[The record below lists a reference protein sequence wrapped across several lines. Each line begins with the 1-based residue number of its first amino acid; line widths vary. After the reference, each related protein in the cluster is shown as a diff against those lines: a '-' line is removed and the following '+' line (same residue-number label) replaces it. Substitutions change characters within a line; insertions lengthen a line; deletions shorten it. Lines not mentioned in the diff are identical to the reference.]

1 MVKIFACSKCGPS
14 REAISHIHFKN
25 NDNDS
30 IVRLIVIKEGKI
42 QIKYSSTNSKF
53 DDEYIEEYICSD
65 CGGATVISFLPD
77 FFLSVTNVKNDNNIK
92 H

>member
-1 MVKIFACSKCGPS
+1 MVKMFTCSECGPS
-14 REAISHIHFKN
+14 NEAISHIQFTG
-25 NDNDS
+25 NDHDS
-30 IVRLIVIKEGKI
+30 IVRLIIIKDGEIK
-42 QIKYSSTNSKF
+42 IKYSSTNTKY